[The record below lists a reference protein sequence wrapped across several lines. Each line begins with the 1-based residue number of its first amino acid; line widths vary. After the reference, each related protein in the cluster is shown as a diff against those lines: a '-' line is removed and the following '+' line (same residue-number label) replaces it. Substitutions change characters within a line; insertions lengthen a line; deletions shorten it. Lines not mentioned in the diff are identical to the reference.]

1 MGSDSKEIQRRSIAH
16 VGEGFTQLVFEFI
29 WLTILVIPKQA
40 HLSRFVVATRDI
52 EPLELVM
59 WDNAAALGPR
69 MGTAPVCLQVQS
81 TSYCNHQLH
90 LHKLAS
96 KRMQTAPVCLQV
108 HLQPASLAQTCL
120 TSLSPPQ
127 ELSIS
132 LSCSASSR
140 WTGATCAPS
149 AGGPCATRN
158 AQRVEATRL
167 SAQL

>member
-1 MGSDSKEIQRRSIAH
+1 MFYPIS
-16 VGEGFTQLVFEFI
+16 V
-29 WLTILVIPKQA
+29 WLTILVILNRA

-90 LHKLAS
+90 LHKLA
-96 KRMQTAPVCLQV
+96 
-108 HLQPASLAQTCL
+108 QTCKQ
-120 TSLSPPQ
+120 TDGNCSSLLAGSPSTCFTCTNLPHF
-127 ELSIS
+127 SFS
-132 LSCSASSR
+132 PKNFSCSASSR
-140 WTGATCAPS
+140 WTGATCAPN
-149 AGGPCATRN
+149 AGGRCATRN